1 MQFWWVSQNK
11 TYKDEREHGYLW
23 APKKNSTGQSPYHWT
38 NVCDVQPGDLIFSYY
53 RQHIIS
59 ISIAKTGAY
68 DAPIPREWENVH
80 DWTND
85 GWKVDVE
92 YSDIKIPPHIKDF
105 NVDIKQF
112 LPDIYSPLTVEGTG
126 VQGYLFELPETAG
139 EFLLDHLNWE
149 KAISQSDSK
158 SGAVGTDKSSL
169 TKTRVGQSLFRKRQK
184 AYWHERCAVTGAET
198 VKLLRASHTIPWK
211 HSSPEDR
218 VNVYN
223 GFLLSPAYDAA
234 FDAYLISFNDD
245 GSLVSSP
252 SITPMELEALGL
264 DTKARLRKI
273 EPAHLPFLKVH
284 RMKMIK

>member
-1 MQFWWVSQNK
+1 MKFWWVSQNK

-23 APKKNSTGQSPYHWT
+23 APKKNATGQSPYHWT
-38 NVCDVQPGDLIFSYY
+38 NICDVKAGDLIFSYY
-53 RQHIIS
+53 RQHIVS
-59 ISIAKTGAY
+59 LSIAKTSPY

-92 YSDIKIPPHIKDF
+92 YSDINPAPHIKDF
-105 NVDIKQF
+105 NTDIDEL

-126 VQGYLFELPETAG
+126 VQGYLFVLPEAAG
-139 EFLLDHLNWE
+139 EFLLDLLNWE
-149 KAISQSDSK
+149 KGISQSDSK

-184 AYWHERCAVTGAET
+184 KYWNERCAVTGANTLE
-198 VKLLRASHTIPWK
+198 LLRASHTIPWAL
-211 HSSPEDR
+211 SSPEDR

-234 FDAYLISFNDD
+234 FDAHLISFNDD
-245 GSLVSSP
+245 GSLVPSPLITSS
-252 SITPMELEALGL
+252 ELKALGL
-264 DTKARLRKI
+264 DSKARLSKI
-273 EPAHLPFLKVH
+273 ELSHLPFLKKH
-284 RMKMIK
+284 RMKTIK